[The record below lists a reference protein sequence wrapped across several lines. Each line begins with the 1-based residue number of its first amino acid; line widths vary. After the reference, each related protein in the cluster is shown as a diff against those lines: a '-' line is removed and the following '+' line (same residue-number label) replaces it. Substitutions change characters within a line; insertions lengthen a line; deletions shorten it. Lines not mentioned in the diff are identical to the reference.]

1 MVVLRRPVDEVLLGG
16 AAAMAASVGTSAAR
30 DVVFGRWGL
39 VDQQNNRGW

>member
-1 MVVLRRPVDEVLLGG
+1 MVVLRRPVDEVLIGG
-16 AAAMAASVGTSAAR
+16 AAAMAAVGTSVAR